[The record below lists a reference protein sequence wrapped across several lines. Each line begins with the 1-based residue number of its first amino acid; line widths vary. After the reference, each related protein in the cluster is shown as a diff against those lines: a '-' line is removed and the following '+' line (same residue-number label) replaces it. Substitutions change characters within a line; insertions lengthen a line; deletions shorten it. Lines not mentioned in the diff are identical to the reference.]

1 MWFKKKPRVLVI
13 GIDGTPL
20 SFIQAK
26 MAEGKLPFMRNLFA
40 QGSLVEIASVHP
52 CVSCVAWSTFMT
64 GKNPGKHNIFGF
76 IDRKPG
82 TYSIYIPNSSN
93 MTSKT
98 LWEILSE
105 KGKQVLVMNVPV
117 TYPPRKVNGYLVSG
131 FLAPKLEVATYPA
144 SLASRLQN
152 EGYEIDIDPWRAR
165 ENLDHLYPDLMRVF
179 EARTEGFLKLYRERK
194 WDFAIVHIMETD
206 RLYHFMWE
214 HMEGG
219 HPKYSKQFMDF
230 FDALDRFIGVVGEEV
245 GDDVTLMV
253 MSDHGFCTL
262 KKEIYLNKFLEDR
275 GYLSYKGEAKAL
287 SDIDPGRTR
296 VFCMDPGRFYINLK
310 GREAEG
316 AVGQDEY
323 GSLRD
328 KLREELRDLKDD
340 DGNKVVRDVF
350 AKEEIYSGR
359 NLEMGPDLVINPV
372 DGYDPKGA
380 FGKKA
385 LSGKGPIVGMHTYDN
400 ALLYIRGR
408 RLSSGGSVVD
418 VPMTIFDI
426 LGIKPPDDLDGKSL
440 LA

>member
-1 MWFKKKPRVLVI
+1 MGKGRWPNLAKLV
-13 GIDGTPL
+13 
-20 SFIQAK
+20 
-26 MAEGKLPFMRNLFA
+26 EE
-40 QGSLVEIASVHP
+40 GSLTRMKSVLP
-52 CVSCVAWSTFMT
+52 TISSVAWSTFMT
-64 GKNPGKHNIFGF
+64 GKNPAKHGIFGF
-76 IDRKPG
+76 VDRR
-82 TYSIYIPNSSN
+82 PNSYEVFIPTSLN

-230 FDALDRFIGVVGEEV
+230 FDALDRFIGTVGEEV
-245 GDDVTLMV
+245 SDDVTLMV

-262 KKEIYLNKFLEDR
+262 KKEIYLNKFLELLFKKNTL
-275 GYLSYKGEAKAL
+275 LSL
-287 SDIDPGRTR
+287 
-296 VFCMDPGRFYINLK
+296 
-310 GREAEG
+310 
-316 AVGQDEY
+316 
-323 GSLRD
+323 
-328 KLREELRDLKDD
+328 
-340 DGNKVVRDVF
+340 
-350 AKEEIYSGR
+350 
-359 NLEMGPDLVINPV
+359 
-372 DGYDPKGA
+372 
-380 FGKKA
+380 
-385 LSGKGPIVGMHTYDN
+385 
-400 ALLYIRGR
+400 GR
-408 RLSSGGSVVD
+408 RSKEGSYGVYHLSNDPSDGEND
-418 VPMTIFDI
+418 VC
-426 LGIKPPDDLDGKSL
+426 KYADGFCNFKGKFF
-440 LA
+440 AV